1 MVAEKK
7 EEKRQ
12 AIAIASI
19 VLKTDKEL
27 PLYFT
32 NSINSNI
39 EFNCSKEWTVYW
51 QKWIIKSKSST
62 IIIQIINAPQ
72 NSEK

>member
-39 EFNCSKEWTVYW
+39 EFNCSKE
-51 QKWIIKSKSST
+51 
-62 IIIQIINAPQ
+62 
-72 NSEK
+72 

>member
-12 AIAIASI
+12 AIAIVRI
-19 VLKTDKEL
+19 VLKTEKEL

-39 EFNCSKEWTVYW
+39 EFNCSKE
-51 QKWIIKSKSST
+51 
-62 IIIQIINAPQ
+62 
-72 NSEK
+72 